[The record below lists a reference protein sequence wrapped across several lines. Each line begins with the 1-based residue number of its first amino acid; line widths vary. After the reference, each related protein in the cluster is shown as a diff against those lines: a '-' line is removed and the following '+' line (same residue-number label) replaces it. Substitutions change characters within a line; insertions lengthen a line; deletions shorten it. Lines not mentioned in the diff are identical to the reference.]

1 MKKTLLI
8 LGFLCCIIM
17 PSKAQ
22 VVGIDVGDIAA
33 EIDLPDAK
41 GNNVALSSFRGEL
54 VLVDFWASW
63 CGPCIKEQPELIK
76 LNNAYTGKFS
86 IYSVSMDTKKA
97 LWLAAIVK
105 QKLPWTQVSDLKY
118 WNSPV
123 VNDYKLQSVP
133 LNFLIDKNG
142 IILAK
147 NIHGN
152 ALNEMLKSLLTSQ

>member
-8 LGFLCCIIM
+8 LGLLLCITTT
-17 PSKAQ
+17 SKAQ
-22 VVGIDVGDIAA
+22 VVGLDVGDIAP
-33 EIDLPDAK
+33 EIDLPDTK
-41 GNNVALSSFRGEL
+41 GNNVALSSFRGDI

-63 CGPCIKEQPELIK
+63 CGPCIKEQPQLIK

-86 IYSVSMDTKKA
+86 IYSVSMDTKKP
-97 LWLAAIVK
+97 LWLAAIAK
-105 QKLPWTQVSDLKY
+105 QKLPWMQVSDLKY

-123 VNDYKLQSVP
+123 VSDYMLQSVP
-133 LNFLIDKNG
+133 LNYLIDKNG

-152 ALNEMLKSLLTSQ
+152 ALNEMLKSLLVAQ